1 MKKDSWVE
9 VIPATKNAMVPKQEF
24 KKMRVAAYCR
34 VSTDSEEQLTS
45 YRTQIDYYTDKIN
58 AAPEW
63 TLVEVFADEGI
74 SGVST
79 KKRDEFN
86 HMMEMCDKGKIDLI
100 ITKSVSRFSR
110 NTTVTLEYARSL
122 RDKGIGIIFEKEN
135 LNTLTLTSEML
146 LALHSI
152 FAQAKSESM
161 SENIKLGKRFGYKAG
176 RVWFNFNGI
185 YGYKQDQD
193 GSITADMEQTVAVK
207 IMFDSFLEGYTL
219 SQIADKLEED
229 GHLTPSGL
237 PRWSKEGIKRVL
249 TNEKYTGDVL
259 TQKTFTSDVTTKHK
273 KVNTGELPQYYIRN
287 HHVPIISREQY
298 DAVQIELK
306 RRNCIRKNEKKND
319 FSKYS
324 GKSALNNLVVCG
336 ECGSKYRRTIW
347 IDRRKNKKYVWRCVS
362 RLKYGK
368 KYCHTSPSIDDDVI
382 KSVVIEAINAVY
394 ASKNSIRDIVKCNI
408 AALLYKTNEPFSI
421 EENNNKIDKLNERMR
436 DALYKNSA
444 GEITTDELDEICAEI
459 MQESKVL
466 REENKKHTMEIQ
478 MKGAEQARL
487 KQIFEAIDH
496 MSEQMTE
503 FDDETVRAVVERI
516 DVISQDKIIIW
527 LIGGISYEKE
537 LKKAT

>member
-1 MKKDSWVE
+1 MNKDSWVE
-9 VIPATKNAMVPKQEF
+9 VIPATKNAMAPKQGF

-86 HMMEMCDKGKIDLI
+86 RMMEMCDKGKIDLI

-152 FAQAKSESM
+152 FAQAESESM

-176 RVWFNFNGI
+176 RVGFNFNGI
-185 YGYKQDQD
+185 YGYKQDED
-193 GSITADMEQTVAVK
+193 GNITADMEQTVAVK
-207 IMFDSFLEGYTL
+207 IMFDSFLDGHTL
-219 SQIADKLEED
+219 SQIADELEER

-237 PRWSKEGIKRVL
+237 PRWSKAGIKRVL

-259 TQKTFTSDVTTKHK
+259 TQKTFTTDVTTKRK

-362 RLKYGK
+362 RLEYGK
-368 KYCHTSPSIDDDVI
+368 KYCHTSPSIDDEML
-382 KSVVIEAINAVY
+382 KSTVIEAINAVY

-408 AALLYKTNEPFSI
+408 AALLGKTNEPFSI
-421 EENNNKIDKLNERMR
+421 KENNNKIDKLNERMR

-537 LKKAT
+537 LTKAA

>member
-1 MKKDSWVE
+1 M
-9 VIPATKNAMVPKQEF
+9 
-24 KKMRVAAYCR
+24 
-34 VSTDSEEQLTS
+34 
-45 YRTQIDYYTDKIN
+45 
-58 AAPEW
+58 
-63 TLVEVFADEGI
+63 
-74 SGVST
+74 
-79 KKRDEFN
+79 
-86 HMMEMCDKGKIDLI
+86 
-100 ITKSVSRFSR
+100 
-110 NTTVTLEYARSL
+110 
-122 RDKGIGIIFEKEN
+122 
-135 LNTLTLTSEML
+135 
-146 LALHSI
+146 
-152 FAQAKSESM
+152 
-161 SENIKLGKRFGYKAG
+161 
-176 RVWFNFNGI
+176 
-185 YGYKQDQD
+185 
-193 GSITADMEQTVAVK
+193 
-207 IMFDSFLEGYTL
+207 
-219 SQIADKLEED
+219 
-229 GHLTPSGL
+229 
-237 PRWSKEGIKRVL
+237 
-249 TNEKYTGDVL
+249 
-259 TQKTFTSDVTTKHK
+259 
-273 KVNTGELPQYYIRN
+273 
-287 HHVPIISREQY
+287 
-298 DAVQIELK
+298 
-306 RRNCIRKNEKKND
+306 
-319 FSKYS
+319 
-324 GKSALNNLVVCG
+324 NNLVVCG

-362 RLKYGK
+362 RLEYGK

-421 EENNNKIDKLNERMR
+421 EENNNKIDKFNERMR

-537 LKKAT
+537 LTKAA

>member
-1 MKKDSWVE
+1 
-9 VIPATKNAMVPKQEF
+9 MVPKQEF

-207 IMFDSFLEGYTL
+207 IMFDSFLEG
-219 SQIADKLEED
+219 
-229 GHLTPSGL
+229 
-237 PRWSKEGIKRVL
+237 
-249 TNEKYTGDVL
+249 
-259 TQKTFTSDVTTKHK
+259 
-273 KVNTGELPQYYIRN
+273 
-287 HHVPIISREQY
+287 
-298 DAVQIELK
+298 
-306 RRNCIRKNEKKND
+306 
-319 FSKYS
+319 
-324 GKSALNNLVVCG
+324 
-336 ECGSKYRRTIW
+336 
-347 IDRRKNKKYVWRCVS
+347 
-362 RLKYGK
+362 
-368 KYCHTSPSIDDDVI
+368 
-382 KSVVIEAINAVY
+382 
-394 ASKNSIRDIVKCNI
+394 
-408 AALLYKTNEPFSI
+408 
-421 EENNNKIDKLNERMR
+421 
-436 DALYKNSA
+436 
-444 GEITTDELDEICAEI
+444 
-459 MQESKVL
+459 
-466 REENKKHTMEIQ
+466 
-478 MKGAEQARL
+478 
-487 KQIFEAIDH
+487 
-496 MSEQMTE
+496 
-503 FDDETVRAVVERI
+503 
-516 DVISQDKIIIW
+516 
-527 LIGGISYEKE
+527 
-537 LKKAT
+537 